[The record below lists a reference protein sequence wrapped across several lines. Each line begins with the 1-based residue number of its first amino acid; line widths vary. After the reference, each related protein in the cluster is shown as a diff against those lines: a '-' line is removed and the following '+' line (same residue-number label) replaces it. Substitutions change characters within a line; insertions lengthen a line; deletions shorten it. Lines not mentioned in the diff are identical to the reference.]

1 MQRIVKGYKNTD
13 FLKTYEGDIQNVL
26 QYLSNNPEKFKQLG
40 VQQYAPFID
49 FITKL
54 SAYNTDILSLLWKE
68 KKQTYIIALQNTAE
82 KRPNGWFF
90 GSFVKISLLD
100 AKVVDMQ
107 FIDSYVPW
115 IMRPDITL
123 TAPERSKTFL
133 GDDNAI
139 TFLASNK
146 FGFTDMD
153 GKNIKK
159 LYDQTYVDDIRG
171 VVFVQSKLFADLLPW
186 FQEKLWEWQFKNAS
200 IDLIRGQALPNKKE
214 LYFDGVQEFL
224 KNNQDNLAKAVLK
237 NFEMVLDNRY
247 IQTYVV
253 RTSDELTSFLQQEKL
268 QTVFDENHIYLWD
281 YNSSYNKI
289 DTFIKKTVSLY
300 DANNTLVR
308 ESIYDV
314 LDIAWLPAGDYTA
327 RIQYIM
333 SIPSSYVNYIE
344 NLRKNFGINF
354 NTREKHILALYPEWS
369 TRGVLY
375 APKNTTLSPIQWP
388 VKTASLFDTPF
399 SHNAFYVLENTANNS
414 IKEITVWVTIK

>member
-300 DANNTLVR
+300 DANNALVR

-375 APKNTTLSPIQWP
+375 APKNITLSPIQWP

-414 IKEITVWVTIK
+414 IKEITIWVTIK